1 MKKRVLAPEGNRKNV
16 SAQVLESYTDTL
28 SQMINCKTVFTHNNE
43 NQAEFDKLYKILE
56 ERFPT
61 LTQKAECLT
70 FGSGCFVYIIHG
82 NNAQKNI
89 MLMSHH
95 DVVDGGED
103 WDTDPFCA
111 TIKNGSMYGRG
122 TIDTKTP
129 LFAELQA
136 CEELLKE
143 NYSFDGINLY
153 IGSSNNEELCGD
165 GMVLAT
171 EYFKENGIHF
181 DAVFDEGGAI
191 TTGMVPTVKEKSA
204 MVAVHE
210 KSRHMYRC
218 TAKKVQKGHG
228 GLNQTS
234 NNPISQMTAFIQEI
248 ENSKIYKS
256 SLSNEVRGTFETHA
270 PYMQFPLNIVM
281 GNIKLFAPIIKKVM
295 QKMPPAKAM
304 LSTSIAFTTISGGSV
319 VDPQI
324 AAHEVTATMFLRCV
338 REDDLYQGLE
348 EIKKIAAKHSIEIE
362 ETERDY
368 CQPTDYKTPQF
379 KLLESVINDV
389 FPDVIVSPFLLVA
402 GTDARRFTDVADH
415 IFRFAP
421 IDLDQAQYASVHGA
435 NEHIKIQNVG
445 QCVCFYKNLIK
456 AYSLSE
462 KSKYNEE
469 SER

>member
-1 MKKRVLAPEGNRKNV
+1 MKKRVLAPEENRKNV
-16 SAQVLESYTDTL
+16 SAKLLESYADTL

-43 NQAEFDKLYKILE
+43 NQSEFDKFYKILE
-56 ERFPT
+56 ERFPV
-61 LTQKAECLT
+61 LTEKAERLT
-70 FGSGCFVYIIHG
+70 FGSGCFVYIIRG
-82 NNAQKNI
+82 NNAKKNI

-95 DVVDGGED
+95 DVVDGGKD
-103 WDTDPFCA
+103 WNTEPFCA
-111 TIKNGSMYGRG
+111 TIKDGSMYGRG

-143 NYSFDGINLY
+143 NYTFDGINLY

-191 TTGMVPTVKEKSA
+191 TTGMIPGVKEKSA
-204 MVAVHE
+204 MIAVHE

-234 NNPISQMTAFIQEI
+234 NNTISQMTAFIHEV
-248 ENSKIYKS
+248 ENSKIYKGDFS
-256 SLSNEVRGTFETHA
+256 DEVRGTFETHA
-270 PYMQFPLNIVM
+270 PYMQFPLNIVL
-281 GNIKLFAPIIKKVM
+281 GNIRLFSPIVKKVM
-295 QKMPPAKAM
+295 QNIPQAKTM
-304 LSTSIAFTTISGGSV
+304 LSTSIAFTTISGGSMI
-319 VDPQI
+319 DPQI
-324 AAHEVTATMFLRCV
+324 AAQEVVATMFLRCV

-348 EIKKIAAKHSIEIE
+348 KIKKIASKYGVEIE
-362 ETERDY
+362 EIERDY
-368 CQPTDYKTPQF
+368 CHPTNYKTPQF
-379 KLLESVINDV
+379 KLLESVISEV

-402 GTDARRFTDVADH
+402 GTDARRFTDVADN

-421 IDLDQAQYASVHGA
+421 IDLDEAQYASVHGA
-435 NEHIKIQNVG
+435 NEHIKLKNVG
-445 QCVCFYKNLIK
+445 QCVCFYKTLIK
-456 AYSLSE
+456 
-462 KSKYNEE
+462 KY
-469 SER
+469 

>member
-1 MKKRVLAPEGNRKNV
+1 MKKRVLAPEENRKNV
-16 SAQVLESYTDTL
+16 SAQMLDDYTHTL
-28 SQMINCKTVFTHNNE
+28 SKMINCKTVFTHSNE
-43 NQAEFDKLYKILE
+43 NQAEFDKFYKVIE
-56 ERFPT
+56 ELFPT
-61 LTQKAECLT
+61 LTEKAERLT
-70 FGSGCFVYIIHG
+70 FGSGCFVYIIRG
-82 NNAQKNI
+82 KNAQKNI

-95 DVVDGGED
+95 DVVDGGDD
-103 WDTDPFCA
+103 WNTEPFSA
-111 TIKNGSMYGRG
+111 TIKDGSMYGRG

-143 NYSFDGINLY
+143 SYSFDGINLY

-171 EYFKENGIHF
+171 EYFKKNNIHF
-181 DAVFDEGGAI
+181 EAVFDEGGAI
-191 TTGMVPTVKEKSA
+191 TTGMVPSVKGKSA

-228 GLNQTS
+228 GLNQIG
-234 NNPISQMTAFIQEI
+234 NNTISQMTAFIQEV

-281 GNIKLFAPIIKKVM
+281 GNINLFAPIIKKVM

-304 LSTSIAFTTISGGSV
+304 LSTSIAFTTISGGSAL
-319 VDPQI
+319 DPQI
-324 AAHEVTATMFLRCV
+324 AAKEVEATMFLRCV

-348 EIKKIAAKHSIEIE
+348 KIKEIASRHGIEIE

-368 CQPTDYKTPQF
+368 CRPTDYKTPQY

-389 FPDVIVSPFLLVA
+389 FPDVIVAPFLLVA
-402 GTDARRFTDVADH
+402 GTDARRFTDVADN

-421 IDLDQAQYASVHGA
+421 IDLDEAQYASVHGA
-435 NEHIKIQNVG
+435 NEHIKIQNIG
-445 QCVCFYKNLIK
+445 QCVCFYKELIK
-456 AYSLSE
+456 
-462 KSKYNEE
+462 KYI
-469 SER
+469 SFLR

>member
-1 MKKRVLAPEGNRKNV
+1 MKKRVLASEESRKNV
-16 SAQVLESYTDTL
+16 SAKVLEEYADTL

-43 NQAEFDKLYKILE
+43 NRAEFDKFYKILE

-61 LTQKAECLT
+61 LTEKAERLT
-70 FGSGCFVYIIHG
+70 FGSGCFVYIIRG
-82 NNAQKNI
+82 KNAQKNI

-103 WDTDPFCA
+103 WNTEPFCA
-111 TIKNGSMYGRG
+111 TVKDGSMYGRG

-143 NYSFDGINLY
+143 NFTFDGINLY
-153 IGSSNNEELCGD
+153 IGSSNNEETCGD

-171 EYFKENGIHF
+171 KYFKENGIHF
-181 DAVFDEGGAI
+181 DSVFDEGGAI
-191 TTGMVPTVKEKSA
+191 TAGMIPGVKEKSA
-204 MVAVHE
+204 MIAVHE

-234 NNPISQMTAFIQEI
+234 NNTISQMSAFIQEV
-248 ENSKIYKS
+248 EHGKIYKGS
-256 SLSNEVRGTFETHA
+256 FSDEVRGTFETHA
-270 PYMQFPLNIVM
+270 QYMQFPLNIVM
-281 GNIKLFAPIIKKVM
+281 GNMGLFSPIIKKVM
-295 QKMPPAKAM
+295 QSIPQAKPM
-304 LSTSIAFTTISGGSV
+304 LSTSIAFTTISGGSEI
-319 VDPQI
+319 DPQV
-324 AAHEVTATMFLRCV
+324 AAKEVTATMFLRCV

-348 EIKKIAAKHSIEIE
+348 KIKKIASKYGVEIE

-368 CQPTDYKTPQF
+368 CRPTNYNTPQF
-379 KLLESVINDV
+379 KLLEGVINEV

-402 GTDARRFTDVADH
+402 GTDARRFTDVADN

-421 IDLDQAQYASVHGA
+421 IDLDEAQYASVHGA
-435 NEHIKIQNVG
+435 NEHIKLQNIG
-445 QCVCFYKNLIK
+445 QCVCFYKELIK
-456 AYSLSE
+456 
-462 KSKYNEE
+462 KYIFF
-469 SER
+469 

>member
-1 MKKRVLAPEGNRKNV
+1 MKKRVLAPEENRKNV
-16 SAQVLESYTDTL
+16 SAEVLEGYADTL
-28 SQMINCKTVFTHNNE
+28 SQMINCKTVFTHDNE
-43 NQAEFDKLYKILE
+43 NIAEFEKFYKLLE

-61 LTQKAECLT
+61 LTEKAERLT
-70 FGSGCFVYIIHG
+70 FGGGCFVYVIHG
-82 NNAQKNI
+82 ENAKKNI

-95 DVVDGGED
+95 DVVEGGKD
-103 WDTDPFCA
+103 WNTEPFCA
-111 TIKNGSMYGRG
+111 TVKDGAMYGRG

-143 NYSFDGINLY
+143 NYTFDGINLY

-191 TTGMVPTVKEKSA
+191 TTGMIPGVKEKSA
-204 MVAVHE
+204 MIAVHE

-218 TAKKVQKGHG
+218 IAKKIQKGHG

-234 NNPISQMTAFIQEI
+234 NNTISQMSAFIQEV
-248 ENSKIYKS
+248 ENSKIYKGDFS
-256 SLSNEVRGTFETHA
+256 DEVRGTFETHA
-270 PYMQFPLNIVM
+270 PYMPFPLNVAM
-281 GNIKLFAPIIKKVM
+281 GNIGLFSPIIKKVM
-295 QKMPPAKAM
+295 QSIPQAKPM
-304 LSTSIAFTTISGGSV
+304 LATSIAFTTISGGST

-324 AAHEVTATMFLRCV
+324 AAQEVTATMFLRCV
-338 REDDLYQGLE
+338 REDDLYRGLE
-348 EIKKIAAKHSIEIE
+348 KIKEIASKHGVEIE
-362 ETERDY
+362 EIERDY
-368 CQPTDYKTPQF
+368 CRPTDYKTPQF
-379 KLLESVINDV
+379 KLLESVINEV

-402 GTDARRFTDVADH
+402 GTDARRFTDVADN

-421 IDLDQAQYASVHGA
+421 IDLDEAQFASVHGA
-435 NEHIKIQNVG
+435 NEHIKLQNVG

-456 AYSLSE
+456 
-462 KSKYNEE
+462 KY
-469 SER
+469 R

>member
-1 MKKRVLAPEGNRKNV
+1 MKKRVLAPEEKRKNV
-16 SAQVLESYTDTL
+16 SAKETQFYVDTL
-28 SQMINCKTVFTHNNE
+28 SQMINCKTVFSHDNE
-43 NQAEFDKLYKILE
+43 NRAEFDKFYKVLE
-56 ERFPT
+56 ERFPV
-61 LTQKAECLT
+61 LSQRAERLS
-70 FGSGCFVYIIHG
+70 FGSGCFVYMIRG
-82 NNAQKNI
+82 SNAKKNI

-95 DVVDGGED
+95 DVVDGGDD
-103 WDTDPFCA
+103 WDTEPFCA
-111 TIKNGSMYGRG
+111 TIKDGSMYGRG

-171 EYFKENGIHF
+171 EYFKEKGIHF

-191 TTGMVPTVKEKSA
+191 TIGMIPGVKEKSA
-204 MVAVHE
+204 MIAVHE

-234 NNPISQMTAFIQEI
+234 GNTISQMSAFIHEV
-248 ENSKIYKS
+248 ENSGIYKS
-256 SLSNEVRGTFETHA
+256 SFSDEVRGTFETHA
-270 PYMQFPLNIVM
+270 PYMKFPLNIVM
-281 GNIKLFAPIIKKVM
+281 GNISLFAPIIKKVM
-295 QKMPPAKAM
+295 QNIPPAKAM
-304 LSTSIAFTTISGGSV
+304 LSTSIAFTTISGGSEL
-319 VDPQI
+319 DPQI
-324 AAHEVTATMFLRCV
+324 AAKEVSATMFLRCV
-338 REDDLYQGLE
+338 REDDLYRGLE
-348 EIKKIAAKHSIEIE
+348 KIKKIASKHSIEIE
-362 ETERDY
+362 EIERDY
-368 CQPTDYKTPQF
+368 CRPTNYKTPQF

-402 GTDARRFTDVADH
+402 GTDARRFTDVADN

-421 IDLDQAQYASVHGA
+421 IDLDGEQYASVHGA

-445 QCVCFYKNLIK
+445 QCVVFYKELIK
-456 AYSLSE
+456 RYT
-462 KSKYNEE
+462 
-469 SER
+469 

>member
-1 MKKRVLAPEGNRKNV
+1 MKKRVLAPEENRKNV
-16 SAQVLESYTDTL
+16 SAEVLEDYMDTL

-43 NQAEFDKLYKILE
+43 NKAEFDKFYKILE

-61 LTQKAECLT
+61 LTEKAERLT
-70 FGSGCFVYIIHG
+70 FGSGCFVYIIRG
-82 NNAQKNI
+82 KNAQKNI

-95 DVVDGGED
+95 DVVDGSED
-103 WDTDPFCA
+103 WNTEPFCA
-111 TIKNGSMYGRG
+111 TVKDGSMYGRG

-143 NYSFDGINLY
+143 NFSFDGINLY
-153 IGSSNNEELCGD
+153 IGSSNNEETCGD

-191 TTGMVPTVKEKSA
+191 TTGMIPGVKEKSA
-204 MVAVHE
+204 MIAVHE

-218 TAKKVQKGHG
+218 TAKKSQKGHG

-234 NNPISQMTAFIQEI
+234 NNTISQMSAFIQEV
-248 ENSKIYKS
+248 ENSKIYKGDFS
-256 SLSNEVRGTFETHA
+256 DEVRGTFETHA

-281 GNIKLFAPIIKKVM
+281 GNMKLFSVVIKKVM
-295 QKMPPAKAM
+295 QSIPQAKPM
-304 LSTSIAFTTISGGSV
+304 LSTSIAFTTISGGSEI
-319 VDPQI
+319 DPQI
-324 AAHEVTATMFLRCV
+324 AAQEVVATMFLRCV
-338 REDDLYQGLE
+338 REDDLYKGLE
-348 EIKKIAAKHSIEIE
+348 KIKEIAAKHGVEIE

-368 CQPTDYKTPQF
+368 CHPTDYKTPQF
-379 KLLESVINDV
+379 KLLESVINEV

-402 GTDARRFTDVADH
+402 GTDARRFTDVADN

-421 IDLDQAQYASVHGA
+421 IDLDEAQYASVHGA
-435 NEHIKIQNVG
+435 NEHIKLQNVG
-445 QCVCFYKNLIK
+445 QCVCFYKALIK
-456 AYSLSE
+456 
-462 KSKYNEE
+462 KYIVF
-469 SER
+469 